1 MKELR
6 SILNLSWSNGV
17 PADLVTPRANALTNG
32 NRKNTN
38 AVIPY
43 RSVDSVVSLRNVAH
57 SQEQHVV
64 LFSFF
69 FFRWSLYVV
78 NAPLPNH
85 ATSSRLGHHTIQG
98 PVSSCIGGRL
108 MPQPILWFYSCGL
121 AMTP

>member
-69 FFRWSLYVV
+69 FFDGVSTWSMLRCQTTR
-78 NAPLPNH
+78 PLQDLD
-85 ATSSRLGHHTIQG
+85 TTRSRDQCRA
-98 PVSSCIGGRL
+98 V
-108 MPQPILWFYSCGL
+108 
-121 AMTP
+121 